1 MSFLTGVRPPSIAR
15 TSRRGEILEVVEKL
29 KIGILPQSPDGT
41 WKQAPKFLNDKSKP
55 ECELTEIPHIESL
68 ESLLRDG
75 NLDLMAISS
84 NKWEECNKQGLVVL
98 GSLSRREPTW
108 ILISEDKPEY
118 LQKGAV
124 VIIDHPLLVRQMRRV
139 RNDLDIRNSEWLEN
153 QEEAPE
159 MMDNKSQWLDECR
172 KSGLID
178 GFIAQRGA
186 YDLIYPRPRRHTLGI
201 QRDEPTRE
209 RFIPPPMGGF
219 TLLVARVGFPIN
231 ELVELID
238 EASSLSYRLEKS
250 VFDSLPNQL
259 KDITGLIIEQRKI
272 GTLIRQAKGN
282 DDEHI
287 LESVLDPYKKPN
299 NSAKRV
305 EMMIE
310 TLNPNGNRTAS
321 CERLSTIEDS
331 SMAIIRLLQ
340 EWNILIESMTS
351 EHEESARRFPQLSD
365 EENEQFMSAQP
376 AMMNLFE
383 SDEN

>member
-1 MSFLTGVRPPSIAR
+1 M
-15 TSRRGEILEVVEKL
+15 EVVEKL
-29 KIGILPQSPDGT
+29 QVGILPQSPDGT

-55 ECELTEIPHIESL
+55 KCELVEIPHIESL

-84 NKWEECNKQGLVVL
+84 YKWEQCNKQGLVVL
-98 GSLSRREPTW
+98 GTLTRREPTW

-118 LQKGAV
+118 LQKGAL
-124 VIIDHPLLVRQMRRV
+124 VIIDNPLLVRQMKRARS
-139 RNDLDIRNSEWLEN
+139 DLEIKNSGWLEK
-153 QEEAPE
+153 QDGIPE
-159 MMDNKSQWLDECR
+159 IMDNKSQWLDECR

-178 GFIAQRGA
+178 GFVTQRGA

-219 TLLVARVGFPIN
+219 TLLIARVGFPVK
-231 ELVELID
+231 ELVGLID

-250 VFDSLPNQL
+250 VFDSLPSNL
-259 KDITGLIIEQRKI
+259 KEITGLIIEQRKI

-287 LESVLDPYKKPN
+287 LESVLDPYKRPS

-310 TLNPNGNRTAS
+310 TLNPNGTRTAS

-340 EWNILIESMTS
+340 EWNILIKSMTS
-351 EHEESARRFPQLSD
+351 EHEESARRFPHLSD